1 MSTFDNDTSSNGSVS
16 DEAEGTALIGNQ
28 KNRDDNFEFQLAQD
42 DYDPSSTGNLSNSS
56 NMESHSSGNPFIPQL
71 DFSPSLQD
79 FTSRKKE
86 LHNIFEK
93 FADSTML
100 DIRRLDIRIE
110 KRNKKLSTYNTPGT
124 DLPSAFKQ
132 FFNAD
137 FNPTTISDSGVFP
150 ETDTYVDRGNQLI
163 NTFKSEMS
171 SLILDWMEKEREHL
185 VSLRT
190 ELLSKFQNEAQVL
203 LQAELL
209 KCSVADRSTLAT
221 YVQKL
226 LQSKINSRAEVLNKV
241 KADPLAFS
249 TQVESA
255 TGSSTKRSRL
265 ENSTSDDDVKN
276 VGATENSRNSNVVK
290 SQNRQGRGNQ
300 SGRGQ
305 QTTQRPHPNQHFNKG
320 KGGSAPQ
327 NTKGNDNRGGQKT
340 TKR

>member
-1 MSTFDNDTSSNGSVS
+1 
-16 DEAEGTALIGNQ
+16 
-28 KNRDDNFEFQLAQD
+28 
-42 DYDPSSTGNLSNSS
+42 
-56 NMESHSSGNPFIPQL
+56 
-71 DFSPSLQD
+71 
-79 FTSRKKE
+79 
-86 LHNIFEK
+86 
-93 FADSTML
+93 
-100 DIRRLDIRIE
+100 
-110 KRNKKLSTYNTPGT
+110 
-124 DLPSAFKQ
+124 
-132 FFNAD
+132 
-137 FNPTTISDSGVFP
+137 
-150 ETDTYVDRGNQLI
+150 
-163 NTFKSEMS
+163 
-171 SLILDWMEKEREHL
+171 
-185 VSLRT
+185 
-190 ELLSKFQNEAQVL
+190 L

-276 VGATENSRNSNVVK
+276 VGATEHSRNSNGVT

-300 SGRGQ
+300 SGRGH

-327 NTKGNDNRGGQKT
+327 NTKGNDNRGGQKS

>member
-1 MSTFDNDTSSNGSVS
+1 MSTFDDDTSPNGSVS
-16 DEAEGTALIGNQ
+16 DGADGSNLIGNQ
-28 KNRDDNFEFQLAQD
+28 NNRDDNYEIQLAQED
-42 DYDPSSTGNLSNSS
+42 NYDPSSTGNSNSS
-56 NMESHSSGNPFIPQL
+56 NMESISSGGPFLLQL

-100 DIRRLDIRIE
+100 EIRRLDIRIE
-110 KRNKKLSTYNTPGT
+110 KRNKKLITYNTPGI

-190 ELLSKFQNEAQVL
+190 ELLSKFQKEAQDL

-221 YVQKL
+221 YVQNL

-241 KADPLAFS
+241 KADPLLFS
-249 TQVESA
+249 TQVEIT
-255 TGSSTKRSRL
+255 TGSSAKRSRP
-265 ENSTSDDDVKN
+265 ENLTSDDDVKN
-276 VGATENSRNSNVVK
+276 VGVTEPSRNSNWGK
-290 SQNRQGRGNQ
+290 TQNRQGRGNQ
-300 SGRGQ
+300 SGRGH
-305 QTTQRPHPNQHFNKG
+305 QTTQRPQLNQHLSKG